1 MRQQST
7 NNGGIVPSL
16 VRAFRAS
23 GFAISA
29 LVLVTLAAVLAPQL
43 RRASGAP
50 QQARPAAIAD
60 LLRYVRTQIRVYS
73 EEHGGRAPGVAAGDA
88 SRTPDAATFIGQRT
102 GYTDAQGAIGPS
114 RSDTYRF
121 GPYLPA
127 VPANPV
133 TARSGVL
140 IVPGPVFP
148 AADDTRPYGWMYC
161 PQTQQ
166 FIANAQGVGPDGV
179 PYTDY

>member
-1 MRQQST
+1 MRQQT
-7 NNGGIVPSL
+7 NNPRGILHGL
-16 VRAFRAS
+16 VRALRIS
-23 GFAISA
+23 EFAIGA
-29 LVLVTLAAVLAPQL
+29 LVLITLAAVLAPQL
-43 RRASGAP
+43 TRASGEP
-50 QQARPAAIAD
+50 QPARPDAIAD
-60 LLRYVRTQIRVYS
+60 VLRYVRTQIRIYS
-73 EEHGGRAPGVAAGDA
+73 DQHGGRSPGMAAGDA
-88 SRTPDAATFIGQRT
+88 SRMPDAATFIGQMT

-127 VPANPV
+127 LPANPI

-166 FIANAQGVGPDGV
+166 FVANAEGVGADGV
-179 PYTDY
+179 PYTSY